1 MFVKIEC
8 RQQISLQIFHTTSLK
23 YGIWR
28 ELGLIYGTFS
38 ILNFCI
44 TERLYNAS
52 LRELYI
58 LSLRRCPLNKRD
70 V

>member
-1 MFVKIEC
+1 MFVRLEC
-8 RQQISLQIFHTTSLK
+8 RQQIFHTTSHK

-28 ELGLIYGTFS
+28 ELGRIYGTFS

-52 LRELYI
+52 LLEPYI
-58 LSLRRCPLNKRD
+58 LFLRRCPLSKRN